1 MTGPVCLAFLDV
13 SIVTVALAI
22 GLATFTMV
30 TLGVMLGRVLGSRV
44 LGSRQLGPRPGR
56 HCAHGNLRFDTDG
69 APERA

>member
-30 TLGVMLGRVLGSRV
+30 TLGVMLGRVLGSR
-44 LGSRQLGPRPGR
+44 QLGPRPGR